1 MKLYSKLLSGF
12 LTVALASGVCT
23 FEIPQATAA
32 SNAVALVD
40 EMGMGWNLGNTFD
53 SGACAGWVSND
64 PYVDTEV
71 GWGNSKT
78 TSAMINAGADQGATG
93 ENPVIVQCRTADI
106 IAGPI
111 GVTLADAMLGE
122 VSPRMAAAVG
132 QSAALRVLLPS
143 DRCNTFIAGVAP
155 GMTRRQLID
164 AAVERILLAASESE

>member
-1 MKLYSKLLSGF
+1 MKPGEVTRMRILIIDGQSGRLGAQIIEGLKKAGLSELHSLIAIG
-12 LTVALASGVCT
+12 TNALA
-23 FEIPQATAA
+23 
-32 SNAVALVD
+32 
-40 EMGMGWNLGNTFD
+40 
-53 SGACAGWVSND
+53 
-64 PYVDTEV
+64 
-71 GWGNSKT
+71 

-106 IAGPI
+106 ITGPI

>member
-1 MKLYSKLLSGF
+1 MRILIIDGQSGRLGAQIIEGLKKAGLSELHSLIAIG
-12 LTVALASGVCT
+12 TNALA
-23 FEIPQATAA
+23 
-32 SNAVALVD
+32 
-40 EMGMGWNLGNTFD
+40 
-53 SGACAGWVSND
+53 
-64 PYVDTEV
+64 
-71 GWGNSKT
+71 

-164 AAVERILLAASESE
+164 AAVERILLAVSESE